1 MGKSDSGVRLKYHCV
16 VALVDG
22 TSAPYVYVG
31 RENTAHDPNCTIEV
45 IQRVLKSEEA
55 KRGSLPKTL
64 YLQLDNCTRENKN
77 IAVSCFVSWLLER
90 GIFERIEVSYLP
102 AGHTHNGA
110 ISARV
115 AWLSASGGRVHS
127 AWMIS
132 WQSFAGVS
140 HQTPILRCSTPW
152 PTWSEC

>member
-31 RENTAHDPNCTIEV
+31 RGPNCTIEV

-64 YLQLDNCTRENKN
+64 YLQLDNCTRENN
-77 IAVSCFVSWLLER
+77 NTAVSCFVSWLLER
-90 GIFERIEVSYLP
+90 AVFERIEVS
-102 AGHTHNGA
+102 
-110 ISARV
+110 
-115 AWLSASGGRVHS
+115 
-127 AWMIS
+127 
-132 WQSFAGVS
+132 
-140 HQTPILRCSTPW
+140 
-152 PTWSEC
+152 